1 MSCQQIS
8 ICVWCL
14 QISIFCLYHHLY
26 TFQETLADFFF
37 RYNNLELDITLKMG
51 RMMVE
56 IPIPPKWKQLW
67 DIWDLRC
74 VIILSLSLQTFLIL
88 AAPLRKRTKSN
99 WIVIPL
105 WSAYLLAD
113 WAANFAVGL
122 ISSSQGNPDES
133 SGKKDRTPVE
143 NEDLLA
149 FWAPFLLVHLGGPD
163 TITAFALE
171 DNELWGRHLL
181 SLFFQC
187 LAAVYV
193 FVQSLPHNRLWIP
206 TMLMLMTGI
215 IKFSERTRSLYL
227 ASADKFK
234 ESMLT
239 QEDAG
244 PNYAKLMDEYVS
256 KKQAKLPTSIIM
268 VPEPNRAAK
277 SANKAKRGN
286 LTQLEVV
293 QYGYMFFQKFK
304 GLVVETIFNRKERNH
319 SRDFFLNRTAEDA
332 FKVVEVELNFIYDVL
347 FTKLPVVYDKIG
359 VICRFFSLVTVFL
372 SIIIFILK
380 GKSNFLKPD
389 ITITYGLLFGALVL
403 DVTALFML
411 LFSDWTVIFLRESP
425 DIEPEKAPKSKI
437 LNYLKTQI
445 LTKFLRIEGT
455 LKDSKQN
462 GKSKPCSWMMQLIKR
477 RTEGTLQVAN
487 DDARSITTNK
497 NKSRSWMKYLMK
509 RRWSESIS
517 TYNLIYYCLH
527 PRPNLFN
534 SVFDKLGLSWF
545 LDSIF
550 YVKYEPF
557 SDDLKDLIFKEL
569 KSKSELAD
577 DLETAKEISSARGDW
592 VLRAEEGWSGL
603 LNHVVEVDYDHSL
616 ILWHLATE
624 LCYNEEIHNKTI
636 KNTKQRQNSKLLSDY
651 MLYLLIMQPGLMS
664 AVAGIGQIRFRDTC
678 AEAKRFFE
686 DVRGE
691 NKKQSQRGKEKDEYT
706 LTNACMDILKVS
718 TEVEPVTIKG
728 DRSKSLLFDGCIL
741 ANELMKIER
750 EAKLDKWEIISKVW
764 VELLCYAASHSRA
777 NMQAAE
783 VSKGGELITIVWLLM
798 AHLGLGDQFQI
809 SEGQARAKLIVGK

>member
-1 MSCQQIS
+1 
-8 ICVWCL
+8 
-14 QISIFCLYHHLY
+14 
-26 TFQETLADFFF
+26 
-37 RYNNLELDITLKMG
+37 MG

-67 DIWDLRC
+67 DVWDLRC
-74 VIILSLSLQTFLIL
+74 VIILSLSLQTLLIL

-99 WIVIPL
+99 LIVIPL

-122 ISSSQGNPDES
+122 ISSSIGNTDDSS
-133 SGKKDRTPVE
+133 SGKKSRTPVE

-193 FVQSLPHNRLWIP
+193 FVQSLPHNKLWIP

-239 QEDAG
+239 QEEAG
-244 PNYAKLMDEYVS
+244 PNYAKLMNEYVS
-256 KKQAKLPTSIIM
+256 KKEGKLPTSIIM
-268 VPEPNRAAK
+268 VKEPDRAAK
-277 SANKAKRGN
+277 SANKAKKGV

-293 QYGYMFFQKFK
+293 QYGYMFFKKFK
-304 GLVVETIFNRKERNH
+304 GLVVETIFSRKDRNH

-359 VICRFFSLVTVFL
+359 VICRVFSLVTVFL
-372 SIIIFILK
+372 SIVIFILK
-380 GKSNFLKPD
+380 SKARFLKPD
-389 ITITYGLLFGALVL
+389 ATITYGLLFGALVL
-403 DVTALFML
+403 DVTALLML

-425 DIEPEKAPKSKI
+425 DTELEKAPKSKI

-445 LTKFLRIEGT
+445 LTKFLRIDGA
-455 LKDSKQN
+455 LKDTKNNGRSKRNDQP
-462 GKSKPCSWMMQLIKR
+462 KSLRWM
-477 RTEGTLQVAN
+477 T
-487 DDARSITTNK
+487 
-497 NKSRSWMKYLMK
+497 

-517 TYNLIYYCLH
+517 TYNLIYCCLH
-527 PRPNLFN
+527 QRPNLFN

-545 LDSIF
+545 LDSVF
-550 YVKYEPF
+550 YVNSEAF
-557 SDDLKDLIFKEL
+557 SPDLRDLIFKEL
-569 KSKSELAD
+569 KMKSELAD
-577 DLETAKEISSARGDW
+577 DLDTAKEISSARGDW
-592 VLRAEEGWSGL
+592 VLRAEEGWSRL

-624 LCYNEEIHNKTI
+624 LCYNEEIHNKI
-636 KNTKQRQNSKLLSDY
+636 TKKTPQRENSKLLSDY
-651 MLYLLIMQPGLMS
+651 MLYLLIMQPGMMS

-678 AEAKRFFE
+678 AEVKRFFRDE
-686 DVRGE
+686 RGE
-691 NKKQSQRGKEKDEYT
+691 NKKKTQSGKENDEYT
-706 LTNACMDILKVS
+706 LTNACMDILHVS
-718 TEVEPVTIKG
+718 TAVEPVTIKG

-741 ANELMKIER
+741 AKELMKIER
-750 EAKLDKWEIISKVW
+750 EDKLDKWEIISKVW
-764 VELLCYAASHSRA
+764 VELLCYAASHARA

-798 AHLGLGDQFQI
+798 AHFGLGDQFQI